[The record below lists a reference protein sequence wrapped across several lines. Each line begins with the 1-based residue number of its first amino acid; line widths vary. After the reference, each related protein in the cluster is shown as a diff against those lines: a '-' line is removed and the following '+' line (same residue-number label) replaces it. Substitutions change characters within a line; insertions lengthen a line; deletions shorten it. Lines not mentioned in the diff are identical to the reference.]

1 MKRGPIL
8 HPDRCFSAARLQRL
22 AAATLIALLLVL
34 RTGSVRAGDPPVGVV
49 SHIKVLSDKVANVS
63 SLEAWKN
70 SFIKPGMT
78 DEQKVVA
85 LWKSSLS
92 FVYQDAPPIEF
103 LHEGC
108 VHDTIK
114 SFNVYGYGMCC
125 CASARI
131 EQMAHYLGLQA
142 RGYGINAHSV
152 PEVCWDNEWHLL
164 DASLANYF
172 TRLDGKIASLSD
184 VTQAVQ
190 GWLKEHPDCQGNGAK
205 LDQFQRAD
213 GWTGWKRGPA
223 LLANCAFYDSG
234 GWWPA
239 RTHGWAST
247 MQEYDGSHGTPFPF
261 EYGYSQGYEVN
272 IQLRRGERL
281 TRDWFN
287 NGLHVNCVLKD
298 GDTPGC
304 LTAKVG
310 EGSMAFLRG
319 LGDLTDGR
327 IGSGRREY
335 EVPLADGS
343 FRTGALAVEN
353 VACQIEDQQQPAIHP
368 RDASQPGSFDLG
380 MPSSYVYL
388 NGKPVLNAVVGPGGK
403 VRLLFSNN
411 NGLDWHEAAAIDRS
425 GEQTIDLG
433 KFAFRRYDYRL
444 RVLLDG
450 AGTGLNRL
458 FLAHDIQCSQRALPA
473 LDQERNT
480 ITFSAGP
487 REGTVTIEGSTQGG
501 KQGKQLTPMDF
512 HPVLKEIEEQFFRV
526 KKDGASVTFPIATPG
541 EMTRLRAGGH
551 YRLRDE
557 RDQWD
562 LQVSFDG
569 GQSFKTVD
577 TQTGPYQGICKYVTL
592 TEIPSGTKAAQVRWV
607 GRERN
612 TTCLFLLRI
621 DADYRHPHGGF
632 APVRI
637 TYTWEE
643 GGIEKK
649 DVHVAKSP
657 NETYQITC
665 AAKPK
670 MKSVA
675 LELDE

>member
-1 MKRGPIL
+1 ML
-8 HPDRCFSAARLQRL
+8 HPDQCFSAARLQRL

-49 SHIKVLSDKVANVS
+49 SHIKVLSDKVADVS

-78 DEQKVVA
+78 DKQKVVA
-85 LWKSSLS
+85 LWKSSVS

-131 EQMAHYLGLQA
+131 EQMARYLGLQA

-172 TRLDGKIASLSD
+172 TRSDGKISSLSD
-184 VTQAVQ
+184 ITQAVQ
-190 GWLKEHPDCQGNGAK
+190 GWLQEHPDCRGNGAK
-205 LDQFQRAD
+205 LDQIQRAD

-234 GWWPA
+234 GCWPA

-281 TRDWFN
+281 TRNWFN
-287 NGLHVNCVLKD
+287 NGLHVNGVLKD

-310 EGSMAFLRG
+310 EGSLVFLRG

-327 IGSGRREY
+327 IGSGQREY
-335 EVPLADGS
+335 EVPLAEGS
-343 FRTGALAVEN
+343 LRAGALAVEN
-353 VACQIEDQQQPAIHP
+353 VACQIEDQQPPAIHP

-388 NGKPVLNAVVGPGGK
+388 TGKAVLNAVVGPGGK
-403 VRLLFSNN
+403 VRLLFSDN
-411 NGLDWHEAAAIDRS
+411 NGLTR
-425 GEQTIDLG
+425 
-433 KFAFRRYDYRL
+433 FRKN
-444 RVLLDG
+444 
-450 AGTGLNRL
+450 LNRVADRRRQIRREAL
-458 FLAHDIQCSQRALPA
+458 RLPDDIC
-473 LDQERNT
+473 
-480 ITFSAGP
+480 AGP
-487 REGTVTIEGSTQGG
+487 VKRLLPRKPLHGVRARRRKQQQRRQPEYQQHRRRAHAQRRRQPVAMRLQRLPRRCGKLPRESS
-501 KQGKQLTPMDF
+501 K
-512 HPVLKEIEEQFFRV
+512 
-526 KKDGASVTFPIATPG
+526 
-541 EMTRLRAGGH
+541 
-551 YRLRDE
+551 
-557 RDQWD
+557 
-562 LQVSFDG
+562 
-569 GQSFKTVD
+569 
-577 TQTGPYQGICKYVTL
+577 
-592 TEIPSGTKAAQVRWV
+592 
-607 GRERN
+607 
-612 TTCLFLLRI
+612 
-621 DADYRHPHGGF
+621 
-632 APVRI
+632 
-637 TYTWEE
+637 
-643 GGIEKK
+643 
-649 DVHVAKSP
+649 
-657 NETYQITC
+657 
-665 AAKPK
+665 
-670 MKSVA
+670 
-675 LELDE
+675 